1 MQMLIDASI
10 YHFLN
15 LTKKTIYFLKT
26 IENIPNTPID

>member
-1 MQMLIDASI
+1 MLIEANI

-15 LTKKTIYFLKT
+15 LTEKTIYFKNCT